1 MISIKRPYIENE
13 NGKSRLCAEIAI
25 APEIY
30 EKWKKQIGS
39 RREYAGYEKAYSY
52 GKDKFQ
58 LWYEVEDRSEQIL
71 CQERTDAFVVAVLY
85 FAMVTG
91 EDIEYEG
98 VLSNELYHNLNTNL
112 IPMHCNERSGLKPIR
127 IIGRTE
133 SRKIESLDKN
143 GTGVSRGVDSFDTI
157 FTYLAENM
165 DAEHRLNCL
174 TVFNVGSYNNM
185 PDLRARK
192 TGMMT
197 LDEYNEKAENFF
209 SHDVEKGRQKQRNL
223 EQILLQ

>member
-1 MISIKRPYIENE
+1 MKMEKVVCVQRLQLLRRFMKS
-13 NGKSRLCAEIAI
+13 GKSRLEAAENMRDM
-25 APEIY
+25 
-30 EKWKKQIGS
+30 KK
-39 RREYAGYEKAYSY
+39 RTVT
-52 GKDKFQ
+52 GKIDQ
-58 LWYEVEDRSEQIL
+58 LVETALDTTEQIL

-143 GTGVSRGVDSFDTI
+143 V
-157 FTYLAENM
+157 
-165 DAEHRLNCL
+165 
-174 TVFNVGSYNNM
+174 
-185 PDLRARK
+185 
-192 TGMMT
+192 
-197 LDEYNEKAENFF
+197 
-209 SHDVEKGRQKQRNL
+209 
-223 EQILLQ
+223 